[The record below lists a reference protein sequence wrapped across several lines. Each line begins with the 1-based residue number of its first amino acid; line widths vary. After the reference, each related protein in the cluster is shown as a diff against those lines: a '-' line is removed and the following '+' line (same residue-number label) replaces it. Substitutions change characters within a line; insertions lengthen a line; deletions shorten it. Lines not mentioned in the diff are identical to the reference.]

1 VKGLKRI
8 KRGQVLFFLSLLLTV
23 IFSIKFFPLRKLGYQ
38 EIPVTT
44 DILDEKNYIWAA
56 KSFLQTGIPAAWS
69 NLDAYQPL
77 KKRENIGFDGLSLTS
92 KNQKPSFD
100 NRGDFDYPITAIT
113 EVDVGKGKEQI
124 LIVQPFFDHSFFSGI
139 IFGLKTSNN
148 LSNFEK
154 VNPEDYRL
162 IAIYVSIFT
171 GFLIFLLSY
180 LLYGPF
186 VSIISFLIYSSA
198 NIYLLVS
205 RYALIENILVP
216 LSLLTILFLLLY
228 KKTLFK
234 RSYQKRLL
242 LILSGISAGLALT
255 TKELGIASVLTGI
268 LILLNYK
275 ASKKEILH
283 FLISAV
289 LFGSIFYVYAFIVS
303 PKLFFEIFIN
313 QVNRGFFGSLN
324 FIHSFYRPHFNGFP
338 LEGWWVFGF
347 ICLIFLISDF
357 KKHFEVAAGFVSYL
371 FVFLFF
377 SGLNHPWYS
386 LTLVPYMV
394 IASGVFIYEML
405 KELSILKIALFFL
418 FPFSSTFYWGYNVF
432 HDQKVNVLIYRI
444 FLLLFLGLIT
454 FCFLGKEKRKL
465 HSRSKL
471 KICLSVI
478 LFLIVFKVFQW
489 NQYGWTYIIA
499 NWGKLPFSF

>member
-1 VKGLKRI
+1 MRDFKRI
-8 KRGQVLFFLSLLLTV
+8 RRGQVFFFLSLLLIV

-38 EIPVTT
+38 EIPGTT

-56 KSFLQTGIPAAWS
+56 KSFLQTGIPTAWS
-69 NLDAYQPL
+69 NLEAYQPL

-92 KNQKPSFD
+92 KNQKPSFG
-100 NRGDFDYPITAIT
+100 NRGDFNYPLTAVT
-113 EVDVGKGKEQI
+113 EADVGKGKEQI
-124 LIVQPFFDHSFFSGI
+124 LIVQPFFDHSFFSGT
-139 IFGLKTSNN
+139 IFGLKTPNN
-148 LSNFEK
+148 LSGFEK

-162 IAIYVSIFT
+162 MAIYVSIFT

-180 LLYGPF
+180 LLYGPI
-186 VSIISFLIYSSA
+186 VSVISFLIYSSV

-205 RYALIENILVP
+205 RYALIENILIP
-216 LSLLTILFLLLY
+216 LSLLTILFLTLY
-228 KKTLFK
+228 KNFFFNRL
-234 RSYQKRLL
+234 YQKRLL

-255 TKELGIASVLTGI
+255 TKELGVAVVLAGI

-275 ASKKEILH
+275 VSKKEILH
-283 FLISAV
+283 FLV
-289 LFGSIFYVYAFIVS
+289 PTVFFGSIFYVYALIVS
-303 PKLFFEIFIN
+303 PELFFEIFIN

-338 LEGWWVFGF
+338 LEGWWAFGF
-347 ICLIFLISDF
+347 ICLTFLISDF
-357 KKHFEVAAGFVSYL
+357 KKHLEVAAGFVSYL
-371 FVFLFF
+371 FIFLFF

-394 IASGVFIYEML
+394 IASGIFIYEMVR
-405 KELSILKIALFFL
+405 ELSILKIALFFL

-432 HDQKVNVLIYRI
+432 HDQKVNALVYRV

-454 FCFLGKEKRKL
+454 LCFLGKEKRKL
-465 HSRSKL
+465 R
-471 KICLSVI
+471 ICISVI
-478 LFLIVFKVFQW
+478 LFLVVFKVFQW
-489 NQYGWTYIIA
+489 NQYAWTYIIA